1 MNKFCN
7 YYIAALVMMLV
18 TFVLY
23 SLSTYTPD
31 NSTSDKLNY
40 AVKNDYKFYL
50 DGEDVTENVTHLDL
64 SKYDVCFDRYLDE
77 EVILTTKSGQ
87 QKSSTWV
94 PLYIP
99 VYTGW

>member
-1 MNKFCN
+1 MDKFCN
-7 YYIAALVMMLV
+7 YFIAIIGVMMAVLV
-18 TFVLY
+18 FD

-31 NSTSDKLNY
+31 NSMSDKLNY
-40 AVKNDYKFYL
+40 AVENDYKFYL
-50 DGEDVTENVTHLDL
+50 DGEDVTERVKHLDL

-99 VYTGW
+99 VYTG